1 MEDLG
6 LSLIVIAVTVVLV
19 GLIFWLVSAQKR
31 KREASLCNLASMNGW
46 IYEPVKDRNSSGY
59 RLRKG
64 DWVIEAVNQSN
75 TNSSDNSSST
85 TVTSLTRWFSDS
97 IRTADGLV
105 LIGPRMPDV
114 NLAGIGEMMRQAAL
128 RVLIGA
134 EAENVAGI
142 QQEELGS
149 LELMK
154 RYMVWTN
161 RVETAN
167 KLLEAPVENAL
178 IHWPLKLVPLIKFSP
193 AGLEIKIQGARL
205 YKDADIIA
213 LVKLGN
219 LLIDNAR

>member
-6 LSLIVIAVTVVLV
+6 SSFIVIAVTVVLV

-31 KREASLCNLASMNGW
+31 KREASLRSLASMNGW
-46 IYEPVKDRNSSGY
+46 IYEPIKDRTSSGY

-85 TVTSLTRWFSDS
+85 TVTSLTRWFTESVKMSDG
-97 IRTADGLV
+97 IV

-134 EAENVAGI
+134 EAENAAGI

-154 RYMVWTN
+154 RYMIWTN

-167 KLLEAPVENAL
+167 KLLESPVENAL
-178 IHWPLKLVPLIKFSP
+178 IHWPLKLVPLIKYSP
-193 AGLEIKIQGARL
+193 SGLEIKIQGARL